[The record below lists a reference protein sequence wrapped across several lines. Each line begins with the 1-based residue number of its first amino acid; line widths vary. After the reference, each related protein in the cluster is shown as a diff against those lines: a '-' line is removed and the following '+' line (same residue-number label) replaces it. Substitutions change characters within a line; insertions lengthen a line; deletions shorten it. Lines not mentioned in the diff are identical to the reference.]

1 MTTKNPKS
9 ISIYYDKYTYIIDI
23 NAIKQSSVLL
33 HFDNKKD
40 KPIIV
45 KSGSNDAVIFV
56 VKYLNYYANHTE
68 IKPPDYPL
76 ADNTNL
82 HELFEHEEHIFGNLL
97 DIDTQLQSLQ
107 NILYVAEELDIDS
120 LIKKISAIL
129 CFFMMKLT

>member
-1 MTTKNPKS
+1 MANKNQKS
-9 ISIYYDKYTYIIDI
+9 IPIHYDKYTYIIDI
-23 NAIKQSSVLL
+23 NAVNQSSILK
-33 HFDNKKD
+33 NNEKIYN
-40 KPIIV
+40 PITI

-56 VKYLNYYANHTE
+56 VKYLNYYAKHVE

-97 DIDTQLQSLQ
+97 DIDTQLHHLQ
-107 NILYVAEELDIDS
+107 DILTVAEELGVDS